1 MKARFLHEG
10 KAIEYTPD
18 TDVAA
23 GSVVI
28 QGSLAGIALRD
39 IPAGQL
45 GALQV
50 DGVFEIAKRSGDIL
64 YAGTKIYWN
73 EDDGVA
79 TSDTDDGGEIYSPF
93 PYLGK
98 AVKTAASGDATV
110 RVRLEQ

>member
-1 MKARFLHEG
+1 MKARFLHDG
-10 KAIEYTPD
+10 KAVEYMPD

-23 GSVVI
+23 GTVVV
-28 QGSLAGIALRD
+28 QNSLVGIALRN

-50 DGVFEIAKRSGDIL
+50 DGVFEIAKRSGDVL
-64 YAGTKIYWN
+64 TAGTKIYWN
-73 EDDGVA
+73 DDDGVA

-98 AVKTAASGDATV
+98 AVETAGVAV
-110 RVRLEQ
+110 LFVKVRLEQ